1 MKESIFFN
9 KEQLKIIH
17 WYGIVYKGVFRYW
30 VTTISLI
37 LSFIALGYFVF
48 SSCFSPKFIAE
59 EALSSSTESQDFY
72 VDKQQTVFAISG
84 LTAKILNGKIESNTE
99 GFNSENNLLEMEG
112 LVLPELT
119 SLSFEN
125 LRWAPK
131 WWSFQR
137 CLSKEVFFNSN
148 RSSLKAAV
156 FIQRNCQTSSLKL
169 KYSRVLWA

>member
-17 WYGIVYKGVFRYW
+17 WYGIVYKGVFRYG

-37 LSFIALGYFVF
+37 LSFIALGYFVC

-125 LRWAPK
+125 LDT
-131 WWSFQR
+131 FVEHQND
-137 CLSKEVFFNSN
+137 EVFNDAYLKKFF
-148 RSSLKAAV
+148 SSVIEAPLKQQFSFKETA
-156 FIQRNCQTSSLKL
+156 KL
-169 KYSRVLWA
+169 LPLS